1 MYALERVGADVV
13 FGIPGGAVLPAYDP
27 LLDSKSIRHILVR
40 HEQGAG
46 HAATGYAQ
54 ATGRVGVCMAT
65 SGPGATNLVTPIADA
80 YMTRSRWWPS
90 PGRCR
95 RLIGTT
101 SRTHI
106 SRITSRHQHNFPSP
120 PDTSPAPSHLHS
132 SPPPSLPLP
141 SPARPGHQPGK
152 LQATGAQ
159 ALVYALERVGADVV
173 FGIPGGA
180 VLPAYD
186 PLLDSKTIRHI
197 LVRHEQGAG
206 HAATGYAQATGRVG
220 VCMATSGPGATN
232 LVTPIA
238 DAYMDSV
245 PMVAITGQVPTS
257 LIGTD
262 GFQEADI
269 SGITI
274 PITKHNF
281 LVTKPEDIAR
291 TIGEAFHVAS
301 TGRPGPV
308 LVDIA
313 KDAMQATTDFVWP
326 VPFDLPGYHPVTRPH
341 ARQVREAARLISE
354 SRRPVLYVG
363 GGVIKARA
371 AAQLRELAELTGIP
385 VVTTLMARGAF
396 PDRHPQ
402 HMGMPG
408 MHGTVAAVGALQ
420 QADLIVALGTR
431 FDDRVTGKLDTFA
444 PGALIVHADIDPA
457 EISKNRRA
465 DVPIVG
471 DCREVIADL
480 VAAVRAEHEQGRR
493 ADLTAW
499 RAQLDTL
506 RDTYPLGYDQ
516 PDDGTLAP
524 QHVIGRIGEIA
535 GPEAVYVAGVGQH
548 QMWAAQFIDYENPG
562 TWINSG
568 GLGTMGFAVPAAM
581 GAKVGRPDATV
592 WAIDGDGCFQMT
604 NQELATCA
612 IEGIPVKVAVIN
624 NGSLGMVRQ
633 WQTLFY
639 SERYSNTDL
648 HRTAERK
655 LAGTR
660 IPDFVKLAEAYG
672 CEGIRCEEAADV
684 DAVIERAM
692 AIEDRPVVVDF
703 IVHRDAMVWPMVA
716 AGTSNNDIKFA
727 RGLAPDWGGST
738 E

>member
-1 MYALERVGADVV
+1 
-13 FGIPGGAVLPAYDP
+13 
-27 LLDSKSIRHILVR
+27 
-40 HEQGAG
+40 
-46 HAATGYAQ
+46 
-54 ATGRVGVCMAT
+54 
-65 SGPGATNLVTPIADA
+65 
-80 YMTRSRWWPS
+80 
-90 PGRCR
+90 
-95 RLIGTT
+95 
-101 SRTHI
+101 
-106 SRITSRHQHNFPSP
+106 
-120 PDTSPAPSHLHS
+120 
-132 SPPPSLPLP
+132 
-141 SPARPGHQPGK
+141 
-152 LQATGAQ
+152 
-159 ALVYALERVGADVV
+159 
-173 FGIPGGA
+173 
-180 VLPAYD
+180 
-186 PLLDSKTIRHI
+186 
-197 LVRHEQGAG
+197 
-206 HAATGYAQATGRVG
+206 
-220 VCMATSGPGATN
+220 
-232 LVTPIA
+232 
-238 DAYMDSV
+238 
-245 PMVAITGQVPTS
+245 
-257 LIGTD
+257 
-262 GFQEADI
+262 
-269 SGITI
+269 
-274 PITKHNF
+274 
-281 LVTKPEDIAR
+281 
-291 TIGEAFHVAS
+291 
-301 TGRPGPV
+301 
-308 LVDIA
+308 
-313 KDAMQATTDFVWP
+313 
-326 VPFDLPGYHPVTRPH
+326 VTRPH

-420 QADLIVALGTR
+420 QADLLVALGTR

-480 VAAVRAEHEQGRR
+480 AAAVRAEHEQGHRP
-493 ADLTAW
+493 DLTAW
-499 RAQLDTL
+499 RTQLDSWK
-506 RDTYPLGYDQ
+506 DTYPRGYDQ

-524 QHVIGRIGEIA
+524 QYVIERIGQIA

-548 QMWAAQFIDYENPG
+548 QMWAAQFIDYENPA

-612 IEGIPVKVAVIN
+612 LEGIPVKIAVIN

-639 SERYSNTDL
+639 NERYSNTDL
-648 HRTAERK
+648 HPSSSAGPDPVEIATK

-672 CEGIRCEEAADV
+672 CEGIRCEETADV
-684 DAVIERAM
+684 DRVIERAM
-692 AIEDRPVVVDF
+692 EINDRPVVVDF

-727 RGLAPDWGGST
+727 RGLAPDWGGVS